1 MLTVT
6 SSWTTL
12 VLRYSDIFNSLFANL
27 LFYICGFFV
36 CYLEL
41 HHMLLGEEG
50 LGSAYSNEQSSRL
63 A

>member
-6 SSWTTL
+6 SSWMIL

-27 LFYICGFFV
+27 LFYVVFLCV

-50 LGSAYSNEQSSRL
+50 LGSAYSNEQSS
-63 A
+63 